1 MGDSALDIYKDIAA
15 GTAQINPFSDYFQEN
30 EMNMRTLKPIFDGR
44 GITRD
49 VHVQA
54 PFSCGDDASPNDLG
68 CSAKFPAGQEELI
81 EQMEAEGI
89 PGPYSDKYDYSR
101 GIFFDYSIEDYKKIE
116 PFMKMCDPLTEEPT
130 KCLERIFEC
139 EGEWS
144 DCSKHI
150 NYCED
155 HKVGEEIKK
164 ICKYNINKDLIQTY
178 YIP

>member
-1 MGDSALDIYKDIAA
+1 MGDSALDIYKDIAS
-15 GTAQINPFSDYFQEN
+15 GTAQINPFSDYFQESELN
-30 EMNMRTLKPIFDGR
+30 MNTLKPIFEGR

-54 PFSCGDDASPNDLG
+54 PFSCEGASENDIG
-68 CSAKFPAGQEELI
+68 CNSKFPEGQEELI
-81 EQMEAEGI
+81 QQMEAESI
-89 PGPYSDKYDYSR
+89 PGPYTDKYDYSR
-101 GIFFDYSIEDYKKIE
+101 GVFFDYSVEDYKKIE
-116 PFMKMCDPLTEEPT
+116 PFMKMCDPLIEDPE
-130 KCLERIFEC
+130 KCLQRIFEC

-155 HKVGEEIKK
+155 NKEGK
-164 ICKYNINKDLIQTY
+164 ICKYNINKELIQTY